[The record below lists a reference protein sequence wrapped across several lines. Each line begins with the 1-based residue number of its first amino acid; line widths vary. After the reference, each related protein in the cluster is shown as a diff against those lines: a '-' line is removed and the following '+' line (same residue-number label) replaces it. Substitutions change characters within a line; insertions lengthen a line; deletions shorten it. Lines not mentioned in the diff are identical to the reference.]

1 MAMMMTGRVLLV
13 CALCMLWCGFSG
25 IAADGDVD
33 VTREKDE
40 ILEGPLRGSRENEDG
55 PQKSLGS
62 VIQRS
67 NTASQTLNPENG
79 VMVSQPEDPVT
90 KQVTDEVEPQKE
102 SEETEEED
110 YGVDDDDDLEEE
122 EREEETLDTAET
134 KIDND
139 QTKKE
144 ASSPPQS
151 KHEKGPT
158 PPPAAAAAAEG
169 IPIKQ
174 LPTTP
179 VQPTTQGQPPTAAP
193 SPEDSPVPAAS
204 AATVTPAV
212 ASSEQGK
219 VPAAAR
225 KKDEKQSEDIDPAQE
240 NEQPNPQDV
249 VLVQQSQGVHES
261 KESNNNPRDPASA
274 SATAN
279 QLDATFNGHGEPAQ
293 TTSSTKTVF
302 ESNDANSGTEEG
314 ITKDDPTADG
324 AGTND
329 TKNSQNKN
337 GNTKETPV
345 QATAMK
351 GATAPTGDSD
361 GSTAVSH
368 TTSPLLLFLVVA
380 CAAAAAVVAA

>member
-1 MAMMMTGRVLLV
+1 MMMMMTGRVLLV
-13 CALCMLWCGFSG
+13 CALCVLWCGTAG
-25 IAADGDVD
+25 AAADGSEERADLSGIGG
-33 VTREKDE
+33 ESLPESKGIGKSPEGPQGKKDE
-40 ILEGPLRGSRENEDG
+40 AGDVNGKKPPASSEDEGEED
-55 PQKSLGS
+55 
-62 VIQRS
+62 
-67 NTASQTLNPENG
+67 
-79 VMVSQPEDPVT
+79 
-90 KQVTDEVEPQKE
+90 
-102 SEETEEED
+102 EEED
-110 YGVDDDDDLEEE
+110 DADGDEEDYDVVVDDDDLEEE
-122 EREEETLDTAET
+122 EREEETVDPAET
-134 KIDND
+134 EIPNG
-139 QTKKE
+139 QTKEE

-158 PPPAAAAAAEG
+158 PAAAAAAAEG

-174 LPTTP
+174 SPATP
-179 VQPTTQGQPPTAAP
+179 VQPTTQGQPPTAAAAP

-212 ASSEQGK
+212 TSSEQGNM
-219 VPAAAR
+219 PAAAR
-225 KKDEKQSEDIDPAQE
+225 KKDEKQSEDIDQAQE

-261 KESNNNPRDPASA
+261 KEPNNNPRDPASA

-293 TTSSTKTVF
+293 TTSSTKSFF

-314 ITKDDPTADG
+314 ITKDDPAADG

-329 TKNSQNKN
+329 TKNSQNKHD
-337 GNTKETPV
+337 NTKETPV

-351 GATAPTGDSD
+351 GATATTGDSD

-368 TTSPLLLFLVVA
+368 TTSPLLLLVVA
-380 CAAAAAVVAA
+380 CVAAAAVVAA

>member
-1 MAMMMTGRVLLV
+1 MVMMMTGRVLLV
-13 CALCMLWCGFSG
+13 CALCVLWCGTAG
-25 IAADGDVD
+25 AAADGSEERADLSGIGG
-33 VTREKDE
+33 ESLPESKGIGKSPEGPQGKKDE
-40 ILEGPLRGSRENEDG
+40 AGDVNGKKPPASSEDEGEED
-55 PQKSLGS
+55 
-62 VIQRS
+62 
-67 NTASQTLNPENG
+67 
-79 VMVSQPEDPVT
+79 
-90 KQVTDEVEPQKE
+90 
-102 SEETEEED
+102 EEED
-110 YGVDDDDDLEEE
+110 DADGDEEDYDVVVDDDDLEEE
-122 EREEETLDTAET
+122 EREEETVDPAET
-134 KIDND
+134 EIPNG
-139 QTKKE
+139 QTKEE

-158 PPPAAAAAAEG
+158 PPPAAAAEG

-174 LPTTP
+174 SPATP
-179 VQPTTQGQPPTAAP
+179 VQPTTQGQPPTAAAAP

-212 ASSEQGK
+212 TSSEQGN

-225 KKDEKQSEDIDPAQE
+225 KKDEKQSEDIDQAQE

-293 TTSSTKTVF
+293 TTSSTKSVF

-314 ITKDDPTADG
+314 ITKDDPAADG
-324 AGTND
+324 ADTND
-329 TKNSQNKN
+329 TKNSQNKHD
-337 GNTKETPV
+337 NTKETPV

-351 GATAPTGDSD
+351 GATATTGDSD
-361 GSTAVSH
+361 GSTAVFH
-368 TTSPLLLFLVVA
+368 TTSPLLLLLLA
-380 CAAAAAVVAA
+380 CVAAAAVVAA

>member
-1 MAMMMTGRVLLV
+1 MAMMTGRVLLV
-13 CALCMLWCGFSG
+13 CALCVLWCGTAG
-25 IAADGDVD
+25 AAADGSEERADLSGIGG
-33 VTREKDE
+33 ESLPESKGIGKSPEGPQGKKDE
-40 ILEGPLRGSRENEDG
+40 AGDVNGKKPPAPSEDEGEED
-55 PQKSLGS
+55 
-62 VIQRS
+62 
-67 NTASQTLNPENG
+67 
-79 VMVSQPEDPVT
+79 
-90 KQVTDEVEPQKE
+90 
-102 SEETEEED
+102 EEED
-110 YGVDDDDDLEEE
+110 DADGEEE
-122 EREEETLDTAET
+122 EREEETVDPAET
-134 KIDND
+134 EIPNG
-139 QTKKE
+139 QTKEE

-158 PPPAAAAAAEG
+158 PPAAAAAEG

-174 LPTTP
+174 SPATP
-179 VQPTTQGQPPTAAP
+179 VQPTIQGQPPTAAAAP

-212 ASSEQGK
+212 TSSEQGNM
-219 VPAAAR
+219 PAAAR
-225 KKDEKQSEDIDPAQE
+225 KKDEKQSEDIDQAQE

-293 TTSSTKTVF
+293 TTSSTKSVF

-329 TKNSQNKN
+329 TKNSQNKHD
-337 GNTKETPV
+337 NTKETPV

-351 GATAPTGDSD
+351 GATATTGDSD

-368 TTSPLLLFLVVA
+368 TTSALLLLLVVA

>member
-1 MAMMMTGRVLLV
+1 MALMMAGRVLLLV
-13 CALCMLWCGFSG
+13 CALCVLWCGTAG
-25 IAADGDVD
+25 AAADGSEERADLSGIGG
-33 VTREKDE
+33 ESLPESKGIGKSPEGPQGKKDE
-40 ILEGPLRGSRENEDG
+40 AGDVNGKKPPASSEDEGEED
-55 PQKSLGS
+55 
-62 VIQRS
+62 
-67 NTASQTLNPENG
+67 
-79 VMVSQPEDPVT
+79 
-90 KQVTDEVEPQKE
+90 
-102 SEETEEED
+102 EEED
-110 YGVDDDDDLEEE
+110 DADGDEEDYDVVVDDDDLEEE
-122 EREEETLDTAET
+122 EREEETVDPAET
-134 KIDND
+134 EIPNG
-139 QTKKE
+139 QTKEE

-158 PPPAAAAAAEG
+158 PPAAAAAEG

-174 LPTTP
+174 SPATP
-179 VQPTTQGQPPTAAP
+179 VQPTTQGQPPTAAAAP
-193 SPEDSPVPAAS
+193 SPEDSPVPSAS

-212 ASSEQGK
+212 TSSEQGNM
-219 VPAAAR
+219 PAAAR
-225 KKDEKQSEDIDPAQE
+225 KKDEKQSEDIDQAQE

-293 TTSSTKTVF
+293 TTSSTKSFF

-314 ITKDDPTADG
+314 ITKDDPAADG

-329 TKNSQNKN
+329 TKNSQNKHD
-337 GNTKETPV
+337 NTKETPV

-351 GATAPTGDSD
+351 GATATTGDSD

-368 TTSPLLLFLVVA
+368 TTSPLLLLVVA